1 MKQAAN
7 ENAAVSYEIKPG
19 CHVHAEI
26 TLKSDK
32 VEGARAKAIKAIGK
46 EAELPG
52 FRKGHVPP
60 NILEKNFE
68 REIGGKFDE
77 ILVQEAFIEALVLCA
92 VRIVQERPT
101 LKSVVKSKKENGEAI
116 VHLDFQCY
124 PTVPD
129 VSVEGIKVEAEKPQ
143 EINDKDVDEAIDNMR
158 LYFAEWESVDK
169 AAEEG
174 DFVKI
179 DVFDK
184 AENDRLLFEDQ
195 QFKIS
200 KGNMAPW
207 LHKNLL
213 GKKAGDTFEA
223 QSEIDESATDEQ
235 KKGFVPTDCRIVVK
249 EVRIAKMP
257 ALDEELAKRVG
268 ASSLDEMRAN
278 IRSMLENQ
286 AKEGVKNKE
295 RTELVDAILDNTPF
309 DVPEILVQLQT
320 EALAQKMTA
329 NQYSNTS
336 LDRSVLTDKQGQ
348 IAADAK
354 MHAERMVRL
363 SFIIQEVAHKEQLK
377 PSEQEVMGHMM
388 RSVPMEVIQQLSDK
402 KHEQQRNQMIAQA
415 NAEVTELKV
424 LDHLLEKIGKK

>member
-19 CHVHAEI
+19 CHVHAEV
-26 TLKSDK
+26 TLKADK
-32 VEGARAKAIKAIGK
+32 MALTRAKAAKAIGK
-46 EAELPG
+46 VVELPG

-60 NILEKNFE
+60 HILEKNFE
-68 REIGGKFDE
+68 REITGKFDE
-77 ILVQEAFIEALVLCA
+77 MLIQEAFIEALVLCA
-92 VRIVQERPT
+92 IRIVQERPT
-101 LKSVVKSKKENGEAI
+101 LKSQVKSKKENGE
-116 VHLDFQCY
+116 VVVQLSFQCY
-124 PTVPD
+124 PNVPE
-129 VSVEGIKVEAEKPQ
+129 VSVEGITVEAGTPQ
-143 EINDKDVDEAIDNMR
+143 EVNDKDIDEAIDNMR
-158 LYFAEWESVDK
+158 LYFADWESVDK

-174 DFVKI
+174 DFIKI

-184 AENDRLLFEDQ
+184 AANNRLLFQDQ

-200 KGNMAPW
+200 QGNMAPW

-223 QSEIDESATDEQ
+223 HSEIDASATEEQ
-235 KKGFVPTDCRIVVK
+235 KQGFVPTDCKVVVK
-249 EVRIAKMP
+249 EVRVAKMP
-257 ALDEELAKRVG
+257 PLDAELAKRVG
-268 ASSLDEMRAN
+268 ASSLDEIRTN
-278 IRSMLENQ
+278 IRGMLENQ
-286 AKEGVKNKE
+286 AKERMKNTE
-295 RTELVDAILDNTPF
+295 RTELVDAVLDKTPF
-309 DVPEILVQLQT
+309 DVPDILVQLQT

-348 IAADAK
+348 ITAEAK
-354 MHAERMVRL
+354 VHAERMVRL
-363 SFIIQEVAHKEQLK
+363 SFIIQEIAHKEQLK

-388 RSVPMEVIQQLSDK
+388 RAVPMEVIQQLADK
-402 KHEQQRNQMIAQA
+402 AHEEERNRLIAQM